1 MGDTQSAPRES
12 KKDAEAEED
21 RGKAEDAH
29 SNDETAE
36 QPFKNSGEISELSGK
51 ADGSVADISGHCE
64 DELAAEA
71 FHSQDKDVSRPENL
85 PTELENVEL
94 SETQIPEANEEEP
107 VEIIDMEVKQNDI
120 NESFRRFFSNIGLKL
135 TVKRGSADT
144 GEITTDVPDE
154 TNKDEVSRPE
164 DESIK
169 ENKSEDVEQNI
180 EVTKVQE
187 TFDNDSTTCPTLT
200 DGISEDVLVSVEEKI
215 TETKDQAL
223 NDIPETVMNLPIV
236 QDAKGL
242 VDDVPTEEPDSSSPS
257 NRDEEV
263 VSPIKKF
270 FTTGIFSS
278 LRKKKLAEDETADKE
293 LVDMR
298 KKESVNETGQTVQD
312 QQEQTQEITPGV
324 EAHELKDEIQP
335 AESAQ
340 TTDSSE
346 VKSSST
352 NQSRIIVN
360 EPEMLTSQEK
370 DKVQASPLKRLLSGS
385 SFTRRSKK
393 QKGRRSSD
401 SKLSDSG
408 EHIED
413 QLMSSTESTECQ
425 TKDKESPAPPLY
437 AEGPVEEE
445 EGAWASFK
453 KLMTPKKRMKQ
464 PPLSN
469 DETQIPVAVDEQK
482 AGDREQISDHSTE
495 ESKKRKDSS
504 VSWEAVLCGSGR
516 RRSRK
521 TSDSEEEM
529 PQGENDKVKQD
540 GETHGVEPHVERS
553 NEVDDIT
560 ACSPKQAGSPSESD
574 GGLTW
579 KSFKKLVTPKRKAKD
594 EEEGREN
601 IQSDGEVTQEESSF
615 SIKKLLPGRKKRKP
629 AEKPDQVSSDE
640 ADKEAASGDED
651 SETPA
656 VVPLSEFDTPEAEGH
671 IQTQANIESIPKVP
685 DHILQQDQ
693 LSQMTEHLQTSANE
707 VQDSNEVL
715 VNQTSTIPV
724 LSEEPDDLTE
734 LISKHQQLSDIPEEG
749 IITDTMATP
758 ASVTEEAAR
767 DDTIAEDFIEITSEA
782 ITAPEPVDSTQ
793 ADETEMVSAVS
804 QLSESSKTSG
814 NTTPVPA
821 EYDLKETQV
830 LLQQVVETIS
840 ETPDAITV
848 SSEDLYPERIAG
860 SVSHQILE
868 TVAKEE
874 QTILKLHRQS
884 DATAIRTGLKVS
896 TLDEFDETAASAQ
909 TECISELNE
918 AISTEIAS
926 EVSTE
931 FDSAQIA
938 EDEVHKVNISQPHES
953 IKQFEQVESKDDNR
967 FQMQSQSEVTESVST
982 EILQKGEDVPD
993 EASLLGVHEGEEE
1006 PSKIDTQDKG
1016 LSAVDETAAL
1026 VTEQEVESLL
1036 EIKDEIT
1043 QHDSTAELT
1052 EAKEQLAKADDVPEN
1067 QDEQQA
1073 DAAKTEYI
1081 QNSEMLESQLSTT
1094 PVEDSVQSTQKEHT
1108 EVTVDEADKEP
1119 KPDAVKTDEV
1129 PAQEEDIFESLE
1141 KEITEDDAAKEP
1153 EHEPPADT
1161 VKTDHDQVVEI
1172 LDSGV
1177 GTAQVPEK
1185 EIKDDVAAETD
1196 KPQEKAELFTEV
1208 AEELE
1213 IVQKSTLN
1221 SKEGTILSPEEKVK
1235 SEDHSQA
1242 ETHKFKQETD
1252 SGLQNKDEQLMN
1264 AYKPEHAQEPEVLD
1278 VAQAATL
1285 NSGVILEDT
1294 AAPDVDESTE
1304 ETKASGELEELPLE
1318 ATKTEH
1324 DENKVVT
1331 ETETQQSIKVGIQP
1345 DQALENEN
1353 HKTENTTD
1361 DVLLSM
1367 QVEQEDLNTQDV
1379 DKIQPVIAVHI
1390 SSVNEDTGTAQI
1402 LEKTV
1407 ITEETPAPC
1416 VDKTAAV
1423 DEPEHEIHLSEV
1435 QVGVKEEK
1443 EGHLPHTETRTAEME
1458 CAAVPEIIAFN
1469 LKDVMAAIP
1478 DLVLKKSSIES
1489 EDIEIS
1495 EVTPV
1500 PCVDNIVAQDEPE
1513 HKIYVS
1519 EVQVSTEKEEEQQFS
1534 STEMGTTQ
1542 VQHAVVAEVITCN
1555 VEEVTSAIPDI
1566 FILQLSEVHEDMIG
1580 IGTNE
1585 QEFRETAET
1594 APVLTEDKVTDTV
1607 QEGNTV
1613 VMMHM
1618 PSVEFEDS
1626 PSIQVQIVDV
1636 DIKSAETRVDTVKA
1650 GVTQTKEIIDVC
1662 HETVTKVDNVSATFQ
1677 IEEEIPSEEDN
1688 VTIQEVLQHVKERL
1702 PEPKPVAEVGQKV
1715 EEQPNDST
1723 QPSGT
1728 VEKTQSEEEGKK
1740 MEEDTTGPDVTSDDF
1755 EAKQEIKHDQTP
1767 DLPGTLDVSF
1777 HDDKEDSDKTKAEL
1791 EKTEGVTA
1799 DQLAVKRTDEEEK
1812 EAQST
1817 QSAQTQ
1823 MAPPNT
1829 TALAIPQSTGIMSS
1843 LGNVEPPSSLSLEF
1857 KLNIQFGQ
1865 SKTPASPTS
1874 SPSLTERTEFVKSA
1888 EMSEVGIQAV
1898 EKIQVVTQTTE
1909 TQGAET
1915 QKRTSLTEAAVQAT
1929 EVPES
1934 AVTPESLETALIKD
1948 PPVLMD
1954 VGIQSVGTGG
1964 SEEHIRSAEE
1974 VTPCVQGA
1982 ETIQPVQPPEKP
1994 QVLLIQPLVS
2004 EVSAPQVEVVEEEEC
2019 EQDVWMDAEENIST
2033 PDETEV
2039 PRAELEE
2046 SLEYQSDNDKES
2058 KTEFHMAHTE
2068 EEESHQEMH
2077 TADGTAEIESEG
2089 EDFTVAAEDPEN
2101 ATTSTSTTEKD

>member
-1 MGDTQSAPRES
+1 
-12 KKDAEAEED
+12 
-21 RGKAEDAH
+21 
-29 SNDETAE
+29 
-36 QPFKNSGEISELSGK
+36 ELSGK

-64 DELAAEA
+64 DELAAEGGYIL
-71 FHSQDKDVSRPENL
+71 PENL

-223 NDIPETVMNLPIV
+223 NDIPET
-236 QDAKGL
+236 GL

-521 TSDSEEEM
+521 TSDSEEEI
-529 PQGENDKVKQD
+529 
-540 GETHGVEPHVERS
+540 S

-671 IQTQANIESIPKVP
+671 IQTQANIESIPK
-685 DHILQQDQ
+685 
-693 LSQMTEHLQTSANE
+693 
-707 VQDSNEVL
+707 
-715 VNQTSTIPV
+715 TSTIPV

-953 IKQFEQVESKDDNR
+953 IKQFEQVEN
-967 FQMQSQSEVTESVST
+967 
-982 EILQKGEDVPD
+982 
-993 EASLLGVHEGEEE
+993 
-1006 PSKIDTQDKG
+1006 KG

-1294 AAPDVDESTE
+1294 AAPDVDEST
-1304 ETKASGELEELPLE
+1304 
-1318 ATKTEH
+1318 
-1324 DENKVVT
+1324 
-1331 ETETQQSIKVGIQP
+1331 
-1345 DQALENEN
+1345 
-1353 HKTENTTD
+1353 
-1361 DVLLSM
+1361 
-1367 QVEQEDLNTQDV
+1367 
-1379 DKIQPVIAVHI
+1379 
-1390 SSVNEDTGTAQI
+1390 
-1402 LEKTV
+1402 
-1407 ITEETPAPC
+1407 
-1416 VDKTAAV
+1416 
-1423 DEPEHEIHLSEV
+1423 
-1435 QVGVKEEK
+1435 
-1443 EGHLPHTETRTAEME
+1443 
-1458 CAAVPEIIAFN
+1458 
-1469 LKDVMAAIP
+1469 
-1478 DLVLKKSSIES
+1478 
-1489 EDIEIS
+1489 
-1495 EVTPV
+1495 
-1500 PCVDNIVAQDEPE
+1500 
-1513 HKIYVS
+1513 
-1519 EVQVSTEKEEEQQFS
+1519 
-1534 STEMGTTQ
+1534 
-1542 VQHAVVAEVITCN
+1542 
-1555 VEEVTSAIPDI
+1555 
-1566 FILQLSEVHEDMIG
+1566 
-1580 IGTNE
+1580 
-1585 QEFRETAET
+1585 
-1594 APVLTEDKVTDTV
+1594 
-1607 QEGNTV
+1607 
-1613 VMMHM
+1613 
-1618 PSVEFEDS
+1618 
-1626 PSIQVQIVDV
+1626 
-1636 DIKSAETRVDTVKA
+1636 
-1650 GVTQTKEIIDVC
+1650 
-1662 HETVTKVDNVSATFQ
+1662 
-1677 IEEEIPSEEDN
+1677 
-1688 VTIQEVLQHVKERL
+1688 
-1702 PEPKPVAEVGQKV
+1702 
-1715 EEQPNDST
+1715 
-1723 QPSGT
+1723 
-1728 VEKTQSEEEGKK
+1728 
-1740 MEEDTTGPDVTSDDF
+1740 
-1755 EAKQEIKHDQTP
+1755 
-1767 DLPGTLDVSF
+1767 
-1777 HDDKEDSDKTKAEL
+1777 
-1791 EKTEGVTA
+1791 
-1799 DQLAVKRTDEEEK
+1799 
-1812 EAQST
+1812 
-1817 QSAQTQ
+1817 
-1823 MAPPNT
+1823 
-1829 TALAIPQSTGIMSS
+1829 
-1843 LGNVEPPSSLSLEF
+1843 
-1857 KLNIQFGQ
+1857 
-1865 SKTPASPTS
+1865 
-1874 SPSLTERTEFVKSA
+1874 
-1888 EMSEVGIQAV
+1888 
-1898 EKIQVVTQTTE
+1898 
-1909 TQGAET
+1909 
-1915 QKRTSLTEAAVQAT
+1915 
-1929 EVPES
+1929 
-1934 AVTPESLETALIKD
+1934 
-1948 PPVLMD
+1948 
-1954 VGIQSVGTGG
+1954 
-1964 SEEHIRSAEE
+1964 
-1974 VTPCVQGA
+1974 
-1982 ETIQPVQPPEKP
+1982 
-1994 QVLLIQPLVS
+1994 
-2004 EVSAPQVEVVEEEEC
+2004 
-2019 EQDVWMDAEENIST
+2019 
-2033 PDETEV
+2033 
-2039 PRAELEE
+2039 
-2046 SLEYQSDNDKES
+2046 
-2058 KTEFHMAHTE
+2058 
-2068 EEESHQEMH
+2068 
-2077 TADGTAEIESEG
+2077 
-2089 EDFTVAAEDPEN
+2089 
-2101 ATTSTSTTEKD
+2101 